1 MRLSLVHVHACP
13 PDPSSF
19 RALPSLSP
27 SLCPPSVARVGIHLS
42 AITGLDDNAAISGRP
57 SFARPPSVRVRRFYC
72 NENERGVCGPDDV
85 RPDPIPFPPSPPGK
99 RVLIWCPRPRRPCPS
114 AGPVGP
120 AKKFQKTNGTHHLN
134 KWFFCLKL
142 NRRNDRPR
150 PNPTEENERG
160 TQRSGAA
167 DRRFVFCRQRDAD
180 VRSLARG
187 GSGGGRDEKRPSRG
201 SRARRARVHS
211 RSLARL
217 AVILPPLHPVASL
230 HRLRRTTQ
238 CP

>member
-1 MRLSLVHVHACP
+1 MNRWSDNLDHTSHLSLTESTIMTGEPASAETRTVEARWRRSRKRGEEGGARRRSRPWCPSLCACP
-13 PDPSSF
+13 SSTPA
-19 RALPSLSP
+19 RPIII
-27 SLCPPSVARVGIHLS
+27 LCPPSVARVGIHLS

-160 TQRSGAA
+160 TQRSGGQTI
-167 DRRFVFCRQRDAD
+167 C
-180 VRSLARG
+180 
-187 GSGGGRDEKRPSRG
+187 
-201 SRARRARVHS
+201 
-211 RSLARL
+211 
-217 AVILPPLHPVASL
+217 IL
-230 HRLRRTTQ
+230 
-238 CP
+238 